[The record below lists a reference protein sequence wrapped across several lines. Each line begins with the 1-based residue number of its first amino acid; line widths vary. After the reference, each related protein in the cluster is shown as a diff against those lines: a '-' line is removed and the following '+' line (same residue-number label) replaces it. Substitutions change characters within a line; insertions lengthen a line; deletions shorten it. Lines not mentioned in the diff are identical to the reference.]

1 MMYETLAWLQTYNV
15 PRSAYEKIGGY
26 YNYAPSTYCD
36 YYIEIGDYVKLDNV
50 TIGYTLPAGTLPY
63 VKNARIYL
71 SGRNLLCF
79 TKYKGMDPEA
89 VTITGLTPGIDRLTK
104 YPTLR
109 SISLGL
115 NIGF

>member
-1 MMYETLAWLQTYNV
+1 M
-15 PRSAYEKIGGY
+15 
-26 YNYAPSTYCD
+26 
-36 YYIEIGDYVKLDNV
+36 
-50 TIGYTLPAGTLPY
+50 
-63 VKNARIYL
+63 KNARIYL